1 MDAQE
6 RQATVDEQPLA
17 SLDAGRPAVWYAQ
30 RVITKTVTGEANV
43 PCGTCTACCRTYNA
57 VVLQPDEPTEGLKL
71 VPGTRQLQKQAD
83 GMRCVHLMADG
94 KCEVYARR
102 PRACRDYDCR
112 TWYFAGVM
120 PPADEENIE
129 PLRRAIRRWRTHI
142 ETEDDALILY
152 AMRRAAAALRQAN
165 PRISF
170 EQAAQQ
176 AFDTVP
182 GALKRLKLEGRLRS
196 RILAELRELE
206 RQTGGTMISSGAG
219 TCPAPGAA
227 SEPPPTSAPPAR
239 DAGA

>member
-1 MDAQE
+1 MDE
-6 RQATVDEQPLA
+6 RDKQAAGDEPPLA

-71 VPGTRQLQKQAD
+71 VPGKRQLQKQAD

-94 KCEVYARR
+94 KCEVYERR

-120 PPADEENIE
+120 PPADDDKVE

-152 AMRRAAAALRQAN
+152 AMRRAAAALRQAD
-165 PRISF
+165 PGIGF

-176 AFDTVP
+176 AFDAVP
-182 GALKRLKLEGRLRS
+182 GALKRLKLEGKLRS
-196 RILAELRELE
+196 RILAEMREME
-206 RQTGGTMISSGAG
+206 RHTGGTMI
-219 TCPAPGAA
+219 APGGGTAPAGA
-227 SEPPPTSAPPAR
+227 SEPGPASAPAAP
-239 DAGA
+239 DAGT